1 MEKTET
7 PKKPRQ
13 IHPIVWGLL
22 LFVIAQVLTLLL
34 VQRIDPFLAE
44 NNIYVPGQPDQA
56 ISVLPG
62 ETTLPSGEVIVVPVY
77 SSLVPILIY
86 FAVVVAI
93 LGVIFAIIP
102 VRMLKTVL
110 RAVFALVFGWGV
122 FIMAVF
128 WLPLQ
133 IAIGLAIMV
142 SLIWFFIPRVWF
154 HDAALTLSF
163 VSLGAVFGRF
173 ITPWT
178 GMIIIGALAVYDF
191 LAVRSG
197 FMVWMADKMTQTSA
211 LPALV
216 IPRYAGEW
224 GDSLKEKGI
233 QNIVQTEAADRKYS
247 IVGGGDISFPCL
259 LTASVYFSQ
268 AQGLAPGIIMAVAG
282 TAGLGVAY
290 LIQKFI
296 VKGKPV
302 PALPP
307 IAVCTLI
314 GLLVI
319 RATG

>member
-1 MEKTET
+1 METR
-7 PKKPRQ
+7 KKPT
-13 IHPIVWGLL
+13 PINPVLWGLL

-34 VQRIDPFLAE
+34 VQRIDPFLAQ
-44 NNIYVPGQPDQA
+44 NNIYVPSQPSQE
-56 ISVLPG
+56 VTVWPG
-62 ETTLPSGEVIVVPVY
+62 ETTLPSGEVVQTPVY
-77 SSLVPILIY
+77 SSLGPILIY

-93 LGVIFAIIP
+93 LGVIFALIP

-128 WLPLQ
+128 WLSLQ
-133 IAIGLAIMV
+133 FAIGIALAV

-154 HDAALTLSF
+154 HDAAMILSF

-178 GMIIIGALAVYDF
+178 GMIIVGALAVYDF

-247 IVGGGDISFPCL
+247 IIGGGDISFPCL

-268 AQGLAPGIIMAVAG
+268 AQGLAPGIIMAIAG
-282 TAGLGVAY
+282 TAGLGGAY

-296 VKGKPV
+296 VNGKPV

-307 IAVCTLI
+307 IAVCTFI
-314 GLLVI
+314 GLIIVRSI
-319 RATG
+319 G

>member
-1 MEKTET
+1 MEN

-13 IHPIVWGLL
+13 VNPIVWGLL
-22 LFVIAQVLTLLL
+22 LFVVAQVLTLLL
-34 VQRIDPFLAE
+34 VSRIDPFLAE
-44 NNIYVPGQPDQA
+44 NNIYVPSQPAQE
-56 ISVLPG
+56 VTVWPG
-62 ETTLPSGEVIVVPVY
+62 EVTLPSGQVVETPVY
-77 SSLVPILIY
+77 SSLGPILIY

-93 LGVIFAIIP
+93 LGVIFAVIP

-122 FIMAVF
+122 FIIGVF
-128 WLPLQ
+128 FLPLQ
-133 IAIGLAIMV
+133 FAIGIALAV

-154 HDAALTLSF
+154 HDAALILSF
-163 VSLGAVFGRF
+163 VSLGAVFGRL
-173 ITPWT
+173 IAPWT
-178 GMIIIGALAVYDF
+178 GMIIVGALAVYDY

-233 QNIVQTEAADRKYS
+233 QTIVQTEAADRKYS
-247 IVGGGDISFPCL
+247 IIGGGDISFPCL

-268 AQGLAPGIIMAVAG
+268 AQGLGPGVIMAIAG
-282 TAGLGVAY
+282 TAGLGGAY

-296 VKGKPV
+296 VNGKPV

-314 GLLVI
+314 GLLII
-319 RATG
+319 RAGW

>member
-1 MEKTET
+1 MN
-7 PKKPRQ
+7 
-13 IHPIVWGLL
+13 PIVWGLL
-22 LFVIAQVLTLLL
+22 LFVVAQVLTLVL
-34 VQRIDPFLAE
+34 VHRIDPFLAE
-44 NNIYVPGQPDQA
+44 KAIYLPSQPSEP
-56 ISVLPG
+56 ISVWPG
-62 ETTLPSGEVIVVPVY
+62 ETTLPSGEVVQTPVY
-77 SSLVPILIY
+77 SSLGPILIY
-86 FAVVVAI
+86 FAVVVAV

-110 RAVFALVFGWGV
+110 RGVFALVFGWGV
-122 FIMAVF
+122 FIMSVVF
-128 WLPLQ
+128 LPLQ
-133 IAIGLAIMV
+133 FAIGIALAV

-154 HDAALTLSF
+154 HDAAMILSF

-178 GMIIIGALAVYDF
+178 GMIIVGALAIYDYI
-191 LAVRSG
+191 AVRSG

-224 GDSLKEKGI
+224 GDSLKERGI
-233 QNIVQTEAADRKYS
+233 QTIVQTEPAERKYS

-282 TAGLGVAY
+282 TAGLGGAY

-296 VKGKPV
+296 VKGNPV

-307 IAVCTLI
+307 IAVCSLI
-314 GLLVI
+314 GLLII
-319 RATG
+319 RAIGS

>member
-1 MEKTET
+1 MAT
-7 PKKPRQ
+7 PKKTRQ
-13 IHPIVWGLL
+13 INPIVWGLL

-34 VQRIDPFLAE
+34 VNRIDPFLDE
-44 NNIYVPGQPDQA
+44 NNIYVPSQPPQD
-56 ISVLPG
+56 VTVWPG
-62 ETTLPSGEVIVVPVY
+62 ETTLPSGEVIDVPVY
-77 SSLVPILIY
+77 SSLGPILIY

-93 LGVIFAIIP
+93 VGLVLALIP

-110 RAVFALVFGWGV
+110 RGVFALVFGWGT
-122 FIMAVF
+122 FIMAAL
-128 WLPLQ
+128 WLPFQ
-133 IAIGLAIMV
+133 VAIVMALAV
-142 SLIWFFIPRVWF
+142 SVIWFFIPRVWF
-154 HDAALTLSF
+154 HDAALVISF

-191 LAVRSG
+191 VAVKSG
-197 FMVWMADKMTQTSA
+197 FMVWMADKMTQTAA

-224 GDSLKEKGI
+224 GDSIKERGV
-233 QNIVQTEAADRKYS
+233 QTLVQTEPADRKYS
-247 IVGGGDISFPCL
+247 IIGGGDISFPCL

-268 AQGLAPGIIMAVAG
+268 AQGLAPGIIMAIAG
-282 TAGLGVAY
+282 TAGLGGAY

-314 GLLVI
+314 GLFII
-319 RATG
+319 RSIW